1 MIKQIRISPVVTTK
15 NNYVLIDYEN
25 VQVQSLALL
34 KEDNFHV
41 LIFLGKTNTKLDK
54 SLVIQIQQRGEKAR
68 YVELE
73 TSGKNALD
81 FHIAYYI
88 GQLSA
93 SDPTGFF
100 HVISKDTGFDPL
112 LQHLKSKK
120 ILAAR
125 SESIETMPCFEQ
137 PKTALIKQVPKP
149 KEKTVTTPQTLD
161 KQNQNKHYT
170 EYLSVMIKRH
180 PANPK
185 TIAGL
190 FNHMKSHLDK
200 DMTNQTFQ
208 KLLQAF
214 VQNGYIK
221 LNEKKLTYTLPKRQ

>member
-1 MIKQIRISPVVTTK
+1 MVTTK

-34 KEDNFHV
+34 KEDHFNV
-41 LIFLGKTNTKLDK
+41 IIFLGKTNTKLDK

-88 GQLSA
+88 GVLSS

-112 LQHLKSKK
+112 LQHLKNKK

-137 PKTALIKQVPKP
+137 SKPALVKQVSKT
-149 KEKTVTTPQTLD
+149 KEKVPTKSESSEKTTH
-161 KQNQNKHYT
+161 NKYFT
-170 EYLSVMIKRH
+170 EYLSALIKRH

-185 TIAGL
+185 TRAGL

-200 DMTNQTFQ
+200 EMTDQTFQ

-214 VQNGYIK
+214 IQKGYIT
-221 LNEKKLTYTLPKRQ
+221 LNDKKISYSLPKR

>member
-1 MIKQIRISPVVTTK
+1 M
-15 NNYVLIDYEN
+15 LIDYEN

-34 KEDNFHV
+34 KEDNFNV
-41 LIFLGKTNTKLDK
+41 IIFLGKTNTKLDK

-88 GQLSA
+88 GQLSS
-93 SDPTGFF
+93 SDPSGCF

-120 ILAAR
+120 ISAVR

-137 PKTALIKQVPKP
+137 RKTEANKQVPKA
-149 KEKTVTTPQTLD
+149 KEKSVTKPEVSE
-161 KQNQNKHYT
+161 KQRHHKYFT
-170 EYLSVMIKRH
+170 EYLTVLIKRH

-200 DMTNQTFQ
+200 NMTNQTFQ

-221 LNEKKLTYTLPKRQ
+221 LNDKKLTYTLPKPT